1 MVLQKTSKTVLT
13 DTDILKYISDYETKT
28 VPHLNDLW
36 EYYKG
41 KNVVISNRKAP
52 DSSNPDNKIVVSYA
66 RKIINTYTGYA
77 YRPKYISYKPNTK
90 TENDENV
97 ETSSDINIPLSVEEN
112 FCNEL
117 KKLYDL
123 NNEHVKTNRA
133 GRNTGIFG
141 LSYEILYV
149 DKDLV
154 DGNIKAILKFFTV
167 DPRQLIVLYNFE
179 PEPDIVVGI
188 RYYMMDDST
197 KYKVDVYYSDHIE
210 HYIRQKKD
218 VNSTTW
224 ELLPDEIQS
233 EPNPFTEVP
242 IVAYYMGDEMQSIF
256 ENVLSLIDAYDVLF
270 SDSMNEFDRF
280 AFAYLIMKRISLT
293 NPIDKKDPVKGNNA
307 LKELKRRRIFEGL
320 DKDADIKFLTKD
332 IPTAFIDSIGL
343 KLREQIHIQSHVPD
357 FSGDRMAG
365 ASGIAIQR
373 LMFDFENLVSS
384 AEADFDI
391 GLNRR
396 IDLICRV
403 LAILGKDGGHEMVTI
418 QHKRNMPVNNKE
430 FADTALTMMQAGFS
444 RRAIIGIMPEDI
456 IPDIEKELE
465 YEQEEMNSMTG
476 GGLESTD
483 LGNGDLS
490 TQDNS
495 TIDPDQQK
503 QIDQLVQ
510 GGMDLST
517 AQIKVLGSNGP
528 QQFSDSTGKLSN
540 G

>member
-1 MVLQKTSKTVLT
+1 
-13 DTDILKYISDYETKT
+13 
-28 VPHLNDLW
+28 
-36 EYYKG
+36 
-41 KNVVISNRKAP
+41 
-52 DSSNPDNKIVVSYA
+52 
-66 RKIINTYTGYA
+66 
-77 YRPKYISYKPNTK
+77 
-90 TENDENV
+90 
-97 ETSSDINIPLSVEEN
+97 
-112 FCNEL
+112 
-117 KKLYDL
+117 
-123 NNEHVKTNRA
+123 
-133 GRNTGIFG
+133 
-141 LSYEILYV
+141 
-149 DKDLV
+149 
-154 DGNIKAILKFFTV
+154 
-167 DPRQLIVLYNFE
+167 
-179 PEPDIVVGI
+179 
-188 RYYMMDDST
+188 
-197 KYKVDVYYSDHIE
+197 
-210 HYIRQKKD
+210 
-218 VNSTTW
+218 
-224 ELLPDEIQS
+224 
-233 EPNPFTEVP
+233 
-242 IVAYYMGDEMQSIF
+242 
-256 ENVLSLIDAYDVLF
+256 
-270 SDSMNEFDRF
+270 MNEFDRF

-293 NPIDKKDPVKGNNA
+293 NPIDKKDPVKSNNA

-465 YEQEEMNSMTG
+465 YEQEEQQQMLGSFPP
-476 GGLESTD
+476 TD
-483 LGNGDLS
+483 LGNNDLS
-490 TQDNS
+490 TQDTS
-495 TIDPDQQK
+495 TIDPDKQK

-528 QQFSDSTGKLSN
+528 QQFSDSGKLSN

>member
-1 MVLQKTSKTVLT
+1 MVLQKTSKTVLSN
-13 DTDILKYISDYETKT
+13 DDILKYISDYETKT

-41 KNVVISNRKAP
+41 KNVSISNRKAP
-52 DSSNPDNKIVVSYA
+52 DSSNPDNKIIVSYA

-77 YRPKYISYKPNTK
+77 YRPKYISYKPNVKVEDSEDT
-90 TENDENV
+90 
-97 ETSSDINIPLSVEEN
+97 ETSDTNQPLSIEEN
-112 FCNEL
+112 FTNEL
-117 KKLYDL
+117 KKLFDL

-141 LSYEILYV
+141 LSYEILYI
-149 DKDLV
+149 DSDTI
-154 DGNIKAILKFFTV
+154 DGQIKAIPKFFTV
-167 DPRQLIVLYNFE
+167 DPRELICLYNFE
-179 PEPDIVVGI
+179 PEPDIIIAI
-188 RYYMMDDST
+188 RYYMMDDPT
-197 KYKVDVYYSDHIE
+197 KYKVDVYYQDHIE

-218 VNSTTW
+218 VNSNTW
-224 ELLPDEIQS
+224 LLMPDVISNEK
-233 EPNPFTEVP
+233 NPFGEVP
-242 IVAYYMGDEMQSIF
+242 IVAYYMGDEIQSIF

-293 NPIDKKDPVKGNNA
+293 NPIDKKDPVKSNNA

-465 YEQEEMNSMTG
+465 YEQEEQQQMLGSFPP
-476 GGLESTD
+476 TD
-483 LGNGDLS
+483 LGNNDLS
-490 TQDNS
+490 TQDTS
-495 TIDPDQQK
+495 TIDPDKQK

-528 QQFSDSTGKLSN
+528 QQFSDSGKLSN

>member
-1 MVLQKTSKTVLT
+1 MVLQKTSKTVLSS
-13 DTDILKYISDYETKT
+13 DDILNYITDYESKQ

-41 KNVVISNRKAP
+41 KNVKISSRKSP
-52 DSSNPDNKIVVSYA
+52 DSNNPDNKIIVSYA
-66 RKIINTYTGYA
+66 RKIINTFTGYA
-77 YRPKYISYKPNTK
+77 YRPKYISYKPNVK
-90 TENDENV
+90 TDNDENK
-97 ETSSDINIPLSVEEN
+97 EIPTDENIPLSTEET
-112 FCNEL
+112 FTNEL
-117 KKLYDL
+117 KKLFDL

-141 LSYEILYV
+141 LSYEIMYI
-149 DKDLV
+149 DSDTV
-154 DGNIKAILKFFTV
+154 DGSIKAVPKFFTV
-167 DPRQLIVLYNFE
+167 DPRELIALYNFE
-179 PEPDIVVGI
+179 PEPDIIMAI
-188 RYYMMDDST
+188 RYYMMDDPT
-197 KYKVDVYYSDHIE
+197 KYKVDVYYEDHIE

-218 VNSTTW
+218 VNSTKW
-224 ELLPDEIQS
+224 LLLPDAI
-233 EPNPFTEVP
+233 PTEVNLFGEVP
-242 IVAYYMGDEMQSIF
+242 VIAYYMGDEIQSIF
-256 ENVLSLIDAYDVLF
+256 ENVITLIDAYDVLM

-293 NPIDKKDPVKGNNA
+293 NPIDKKDPVKSNNA
-307 LKELKRRRIFEGL
+307 LKEIKRRRIFEGL

-332 IPTAFIDSIGL
+332 IPTAFIDSIGT

-391 GLNRR
+391 ALNRR

-403 LAILGKDGGHEMVTI
+403 LSILGKDGGHEMVTI

-430 FADTALTMMQAGFS
+430 FADTAFTMMQAGFS
-444 RRAIIGIMPEDI
+444 RRAIVGIMPEDI

-465 YEQEEMNSMTG
+465 YEKEEQSLMTG
-476 GGLESTD
+476 GDLYSNNDGLDVNNEPV
-483 LGNGDLS
+483 
-490 TQDNS
+490 
-495 TIDPDQQK
+495 TIDPDKQK
-503 QIDQLVQ
+503 QIDALVQ

-517 AQIKVLGSNGP
+517 AKAKVLSSDGP
-528 QQFSDSTGKLSN
+528 QQFSDTTGKLSN

>member
-13 DTDILKYISDYETKT
+13 NDDILKYISDYETKT
-28 VPHLNDLW
+28 IPHLNDLW

-41 KNVVISNRKAP
+41 KNVKILSRKAP
-52 DSSNPDNKIVVSYA
+52 DQSNPDNKIVISYA

-90 TENDENV
+90 TEDDENV
-97 ETSSDINIPLSVEEN
+97 EESNTDQPLSIEEN
-112 FCNEL
+112 FTNEL
-117 KKLYDL
+117 KKLFDV

-141 LSYEILYV
+141 LSYEILYI
-149 DKDLV
+149 DSD
-154 DGNIKAILKFFTV
+154 DSTGSIKAIPKFFTV
-167 DPRQLIVLYNFE
+167 DPRELICIYNFE
-179 PEPDIVVGI
+179 PEPDIIIGI
-188 RYYMMDDST
+188 RYYMMDDPT
-197 KYKVDVYYSDHIE
+197 KYKVDVYYQDHIE
-210 HYIRQKKD
+210 HYIRYKKD
-218 VNSTTW
+218 ANSITW
-224 ELLPDEIQS
+224 LLMQDEIPS
-233 EPNPFTEVP
+233 EINPFGEVP

-293 NPIDKKDPVKGNNA
+293 NPIDKKDPVKSNNA

-332 IPTAFIDSIGL
+332 IPTAFIDSIGT

-396 IDLICRV
+396 IDLICNV

-465 YEQEEMNSMTG
+465 YEQEEQQQMLGSFPP
-476 GGLESTD
+476 TD
-483 LGNGDLS
+483 LGNGDL
-490 TQDNS
+490 TTNDNS
-495 TIDPDQQK
+495 TIDPAKQK

-517 AQIKVLGSNGP
+517 AQVKVLGSDGP